1 MPKIKIL
8 ILIILIVWLSAGLSA
23 QIKGSGYFSFEYLKS
38 QAEGYY
44 PRGTFANFNGGLA
57 VSGVISGNLSF
68 VAEGRVA
75 SHQDFSLAQA
85 YLNFQGSQLITL
97 KIGLFEIPFGRFN
110 WSGRAHENPTVFRPL
125 AFHFFPYRWQDL
137 GLCLQGNYAIFYY
150 SAYIINGLSADN
162 QGYLETKLTDVNKD
176 KAMGGRLGL
185 RFGQGFE
192 IGGSIYN
199 GKYDPDGTKDVQF
212 RGLDLL
218 WLTPEWEVRGEY
230 IQTVYDHPFLNQKID
245 FEGYYLTVSMLFKSF
260 RLYYSYQRSDLPEAL
275 IDDHLAPP
283 LNIFLDTMVK
293 KTRSAVG
300 LKWDMAANFY
310 AKIEYDWNKEKDLKL
325 NDNILLVQVGF
336 VF

>member
-1 MPKIKIL
+1 MRKTKL
-8 ILIILIVWLSAGLSA
+8 AVLIILIAWLSISLSA

-38 QAEGYY
+38 QSDGYY

-57 VSGVISGNLSF
+57 VSGIISGSLSF

-75 SHQDFSLAQA
+75 SRQDFNLAQA

-110 WSGRAHENPTVFRPL
+110 WSGRPHENPTVFRPL

-137 GLCLQGNYAIFYY
+137 GVCLQGNFAIFYY

-192 IGGSIYN
+192 VGGSIYN

-212 RGLDLL
+212 RGMDLL

-230 IQTVYDHPFLNQKID
+230 IQTGYDHPFLNRKIN
-245 FEGYYLTVSMLFKSF
+245 FEGYYLTVSMLFKNF
-260 RLYYSYQRSDLPEAL
+260 RLYYSYQKSDLPEAI
-275 IDDHLAPP
+275 IDDHQAPP

-293 KTRSAVG
+293 KTRSALG
-300 LKWDMAANFY
+300 LKWDLVSNFY
-310 AKIEYDWNKEKDLKL
+310 AKIEYDWNKEKDIQLK
-325 NDNILLVQVGF
+325 DNVFLVQLGF